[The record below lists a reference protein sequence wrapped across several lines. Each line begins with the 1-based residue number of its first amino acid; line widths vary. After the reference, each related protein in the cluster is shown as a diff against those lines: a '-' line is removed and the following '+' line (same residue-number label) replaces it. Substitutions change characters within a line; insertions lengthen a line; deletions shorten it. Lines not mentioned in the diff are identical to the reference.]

1 MAISKK
7 KLSLRGLR
15 TFCVAGRHQS
25 FRIAAE
31 ELFVSASAVSHQIKA
46 LEQELQ
52 QVLFDRKLQAMELT
66 EAGAALYAEINPL
79 IRQIE
84 TVTERF
90 ASRFGRRALRVSV
103 QPFFASEMFV
113 PRLPGFTAEHPK
125 IDIHVDTSDE
135 TSEKY
140 ATDFDVSIRLF
151 RTAPPNLMSD
161 RLFSLRLVPAASP
174 PFREKWRAA
183 LAAPN
188 VELPLIVHSS
198 RPNAWK
204 EWAESAGF
212 EAPNPSSIVKLNSMI
227 AVARAAERGLGAAL
241 VPVPL
246 SDAWF
251 ASGSLVKLYPHEFVA
266 RDGYYFVYR
275 KGGETSSDIQALRSW
290 ILQTFASDA

>member
-7 KLSLRGLR
+7 QLSLRGLR

-31 ELFVSASAVSHQIKA
+31 ELFVSASAVSHLIKA

-52 QVLFDRKLQAMELT
+52 QVLFDRKSQAMELT
-66 EAGAALYAEINPL
+66 EAGEALYAEISPL

-84 TVTERF
+84 
-90 ASRFGRRALRVSV
+90 ASRNA
-103 QPFFASEMFV
+103 
-113 PRLPGFTAEHPK
+113 
-125 IDIHVDTSDE
+125 
-135 TSEKY
+135 
-140 ATDFDVSIRLF
+140 
-151 RTAPPNLMSD
+151 
-161 RLFSLRLVPAASP
+161 
-174 PFREKWRAA
+174 
-183 LAAPN
+183 
-188 VELPLIVHSS
+188 ELPLIVHSS

-204 EWAESAGF
+204 EWAESAGC

-251 ASGSLVKLYPHEFVA
+251 ESGSLVRLYSHEFVA

-275 KGGETSSDIQALRSW
+275 KTDESRSDIQALRRW
-290 ILQTFASDA
+290 ILQMFASEP